1 MLQFNNRLKKLVLT
15 SNCPKY
21 IYNMYFLYK
30 IKEKHLKKRK
40 KEKKIDKRFHPSTR
54 LNVPRKEIPTMGY
67 SIVDRANESSV
78 IKPSYARV
86 REQWVTLVLR

>member
-21 IYNMYFLYK
+21 IYNMYFPYK

-40 KEKKIDKRFHPSTR
+40 KKKKIDKRSFDPVKCSTKR
-54 LNVPRKEIPTMGY
+54 NSNNGLLHR
-67 SIVDRANESSV
+67 
-78 IKPSYARV
+78 
-86 REQWVTLVLR
+86 